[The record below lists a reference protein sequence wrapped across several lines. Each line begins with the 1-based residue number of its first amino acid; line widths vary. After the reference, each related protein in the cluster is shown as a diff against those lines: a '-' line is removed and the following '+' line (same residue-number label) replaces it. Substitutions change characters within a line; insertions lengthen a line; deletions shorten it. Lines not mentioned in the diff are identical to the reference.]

1 MYIRGQ
7 EMRDQEAIKKRDLSR
22 QALTETVQQSMNGLR
37 RFLTSRPRIP
47 DNMKQRIWKDQVFPA
62 TFPLFLLILP

>member
-37 RFLTSRPRIP
+37 RFLSSRPRIP
-47 DNMKQRIWKDQVFPA
+47 DHMK
-62 TFPLFLLILP
+62 